1 MSTTTSWADMPD
13 EQYSMM
19 IINIRTEIRDLNKI
33 ISNRHD
39 ILVEMVEQDED
50 YISVMDEQKIDQKEV
65 DRLERRLA
73 KAKSERSKNQR

>member
-1 MSTTTSWADMPD
+1 
-13 EQYSMM
+13 M
-19 IINIRTEIRDLNKI
+19 IINIRTEIRDLKKI

>member
-1 MSTTTSWADMPD
+1 
-13 EQYSMM
+13 M
-19 IINIRTEIRDLNKI
+19 IINIRTEIRDLKKI

-50 YISVMDEQKIDQKEV
+50 YISVMDEQTTDQKEV

>member
-1 MSTTTSWADMPD
+1 
-13 EQYSMM
+13 M